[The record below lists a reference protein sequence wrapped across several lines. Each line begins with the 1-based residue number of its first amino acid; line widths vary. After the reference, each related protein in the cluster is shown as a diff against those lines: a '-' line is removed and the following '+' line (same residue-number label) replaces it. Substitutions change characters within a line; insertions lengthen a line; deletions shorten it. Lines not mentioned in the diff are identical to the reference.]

1 MMIMGMPA
9 GTFAIVALAVVAL
22 LLLALIPARVAQGK
36 GYSLGGFYALGVFLW
51 PVALIIALVV
61 PDRAPHGRH
70 SMK

>member
-36 GYSLGGFYALGVFLW
+36 RAIREGRD
-51 PVALIIALVV
+51 II
-61 PDRAPHGRH
+61 P
-70 SMK
+70 